1 MTGST
6 HASTKQGYGYMH
18 AQWLRR
24 LYTAQGH
31 FEYTE
36 KVLALREV
44 MLRVLCAEDM
54 SSTSTND
61 ASVATSLSR
70 LTSHIRDIVDTSREA
85 NNHTSAFSALHRAY
99 QLCNTDQQQQQQQ
112 QQPNSMYTS
121 IETVKCQ
128 LSEANACWS
137 KGDSD
142 RAIRIAK
149 TIAAQLSAASNTAD
163 TQQQQ
168 LLAESL
174 CMAGSWMS
182 VTKSESSQDVLDSYL
197 RRAVDLSQ
205 HNATLLCA
213 THLKLADY
221 VAALY
226 VNVKSRV
233 ESAEWKASK
242 RVSDRRDEELLTWQG
257 MIDRRLK
264 VLQNLGAQHDKD
276 PEWR

>member
-1 MTGST
+1 
-6 HASTKQGYGYMH
+6 MH
-18 AQWLRR
+18 AQWSRR
-24 LYTAQGH
+24 LYTAQDH

-54 SSTSTND
+54 SSASTND
-61 ASVATSLSR
+61 TSTATSLGR
-70 LTSHIRDIVDTSREA
+70 LTSHIRGIVDTSREA

-99 QLCNTDQQQQQQQ
+99 QLCNTSTANQQQQ

-149 TIAAQLSAASNTAD
+149 TIAVQLSAASNTAD

-182 VTKSESSQDVLDSYL
+182 VTKSESSQDILDSYL

-226 VNVKSRV
+226 MNVKSRV